1 MSTSETT
8 TPFAWVRRGRCYR
21 LGHDVPHMGGVV
33 PMRVVSEMRFDPKDI
48 VPHLFAETDPGF
60 HERCRPG
67 DVIVE
72 VAQGEVTTPAQAQ
85 ERIRAQRDA
94 GRASVLMMIER
105 GGAQRAVALPVAP
118 G

>member
-1 MSTSETT
+1 MTLAPV
-8 TPFAWVRRGRCYR
+8 TPELRARFNLDERVR
-21 LGHDVPHMGGVV
+21 GVV
-33 PMRVVSEMRFDPKDI
+33 VTAVADNS
-48 VPHLFAETDPGF
+48 VAAERGI
-60 HERCRPG
+60 RPG

-85 ERIRAQRDA
+85 ERIRAQREA